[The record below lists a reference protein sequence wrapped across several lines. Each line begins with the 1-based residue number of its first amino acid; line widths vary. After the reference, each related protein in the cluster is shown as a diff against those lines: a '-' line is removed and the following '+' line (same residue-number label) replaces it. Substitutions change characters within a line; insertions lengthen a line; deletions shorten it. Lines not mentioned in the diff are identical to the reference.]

1 MIQYSSQPEIITP
14 TKEHPKTDQNI
25 AFSMPTAQQIEQ
37 MSLNDLVSFQKALT
51 ETMMVANQQ
60 ISKLL

>member
-1 MIQYSSQPEIITP
+1 MIQYSSQPEAITP
-14 TKEHPKTDQNI
+14 TKEHLKTDQNI
-25 AFSMPTAQQIEQ
+25 AFNMPTTQQIQQ
-37 MSLNDLVSFQKALT
+37 MSLNDLVSFQKSLT